1 MPFARSTYRNAAA
14 IIAAS
19 SQTYAEFAE
28 YRDKLFFVP
37 EPGIAAPCVSAD
49 SRSPEPG
56 AKLDL
61 IFVGG
66 LVPWKAC
73 DLALRAAAPLL
84 RSDLARFTVVGDGP
98 ERNRLE
104 QLARSLGI
112 EKAVSFCG
120 WLSHAE
126 VLRRLRSADVFVFP
140 SVRDIGAGVVFEALA
155 TGAVPVV
162 ADFGGPGDIVHPEV
176 GYKVPLT
183 NESDVVAQMEKILT
197 ELAHDRDRLEQL
209 RRQGMAY
216 ARESLTWDAKA
227 RAATSS
233 PQLGRAAG
241 AEARLF
247 RRQRYLAAGSG
258 SSATKQLPGA
268 RQA

>member
-1 MPFARSTYRNAAA
+1 MVVCRGLRVSARPRTRSNGSPACRNLYRFLPFARSTYRHAAA
-14 IIAAS
+14 IIAA
-19 SQTYAEFAE
+19 
-28 YRDKLFFVP
+28 FVP
-37 EPGIAAPCVSAD
+37 DVCRVCRISRQTLFCPGAWRRPLPVFRYGRAV
-49 SRSPEPG
+49 RSPS
-56 AKLDL
+56 AKLEL

-66 LVPWKAC
+66 LVPRKAC

-126 VLRRLRSADVFVFP
+126 VLRRLRSADVLVFP
-140 SVRDIGAGVVFEALA
+140 SVRDFGAGVVFEALA
-155 TGAVPVV
+155 VGAVPVV

-183 NESDVVAQMEKILT
+183 NESDVVSQMEKILAD
-197 ELAHDRDRLEQL
+197 LDGKSR
-209 RRQGMAY
+209 
-216 ARESLTWDAKA
+216 
-227 RAATSS
+227 SS
-233 PQLGRAAG
+233 
-241 AEARLF
+241 
-247 RRQRYLAAGSG
+247 
-258 SSATKQLPGA
+258 
-268 RQA
+268 